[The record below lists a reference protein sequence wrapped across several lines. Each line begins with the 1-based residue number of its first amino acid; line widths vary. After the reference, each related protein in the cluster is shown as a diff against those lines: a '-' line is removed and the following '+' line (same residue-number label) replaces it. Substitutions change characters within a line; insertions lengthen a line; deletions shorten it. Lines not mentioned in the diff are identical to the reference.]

1 MTNPSD
7 TQAVR
12 CEAEASALLIIDIQ
26 PRLTAAMPVK
36 VLARLQRN
44 LSLLARAANALEVP
58 AFVTEQYPRQLG
70 GTEPEIRKLLPETAK
85 TYEKSCFSCVDIKGF
100 SEDLAATGR
109 TQVILTGL
117 EAHIGISQTALALFN
132 QGYSIFVVA
141 DTVCSRHRENY
152 EIALHRL
159 RQAGVLVSD
168 AESIVFEWVRDAAHE
183 KFKEIQALLT

>member
-85 TYEKSCFSCVDIKGF
+85 TYEKSCFSCTDIKGF
-100 SEDLAATGR
+100 SEDLAATGK

-132 QGYSIFVVA
+132 QGYSVFVVA